1 MTRFIRVSNTI
12 IHIPSL
18 ANVTMDT
25 SCWGSPQLN
34 LYYHVQA
41 HKTISYTWGSWEA
54 CEKDLIRVKQAMVL
68 SEKALENMPLT
79 EEIKKEEV
87 VQVDTTEVATKIS

>member
-1 MTRFIRVSNTI
+1 MTRFIRIGKTI
-12 IHIPSL
+12 VHIPSL

-41 HKTISYTWGSWEA
+41 HKTITYAWGSWEA

-79 EEIKKEEV
+79 EEIKKEV
-87 VQVDTTEVATKIS
+87 IQIDTTELTSKNS

>member
-1 MTRFIRVSNTI
+1 MTRFIRIGKTMV
-12 IHIPSL
+12 HIPSL
-18 ANVTMDT
+18 ANVTMET

-41 HKTISYTWGSWEA
+41 HKTISYGWAQWEA

-79 EEIKKEEV
+79 EEIKKDV
-87 VQVDTTEVATKIS
+87 VLIDTTELTSKNS

>member
-1 MTRFIRVSNTI
+1 MTRFIRVAKTI

-25 SCWGSPQLN
+25 SCFGAPQLN

-41 HKTISYTWGSWEA
+41 HKTIQYGWGQWEL
-54 CEKDLIRVKQAMVL
+54 CEKDLIRIKQAMLL
-68 SEKALENMPLT
+68 SEKALENMPFT
-79 EEIKKEEV
+79 EEVKKEEL
-87 VQVDTTEVATKIS
+87 QVEMTETANKNS